1 MKTLTTTLLLTL
13 LVLGG
18 CAAGLEYSQKTNEF
32 YQISVG
38 TVVEDYSDLRTYKAE
53 AKNLETGEIFHV
65 GNADNSASAEYFAIS
80 ECERFYKSQ
89 CVITRSGDIV
99 K

>member
-1 MKTLTTTLLLTL
+1 MKTLTTLLLTL

-18 CAAGLEYSQKTNEF
+18 CAVALEYSQKPNEF
-32 YQISVG
+32 YQINVG

-53 AKNLETGEIFHV
+53 AKNLETGELFHV
-65 GNADNSASAEYFAIS
+65 GNAPSSANAEFLAIV
-80 ECERFYKSQ
+80 ECERIYKSQ
-89 CVITRSGDIV
+89 CAITRSGDIA

>member
-1 MKTLTTTLLLTL
+1 MKHLLTLLLTL

-18 CAAGLEYSQKTNEF
+18 CAAGLEYSQKPNEF
-32 YQISVG
+32 YQINVG
-38 TVVEDYSDLRTYKAE
+38 TAVEDYSDLRTYKAE
-53 AKNLETGEIFHV
+53 AKNLETGETFHV
-65 GNADNSASAEYFAIS
+65 GNADSSPSAEYFAIS
-80 ECERFYKSQ
+80 ECERMYKSQ